1 MPDTRTSHLSL
12 YVIGSPSDNVGG
24 HMITNYNYNIT
35 FLDSYIATHD
45 IESMAITNG
54 MLTITALDGTTY
66 QASVGDAVGAI
77 VAAPFDPDATYA
89 VGALT
94 VYNGQ
99 LWRCTNDHSGAWDP
113 SDFTTTTVAAI
124 MASMQ
129 SAIDNKTD
137 KITGGT
143 VNNLVSIGAGGT
155 IEDSGLPKT
164 PDAVPTLSSNNL
176 VKSGGVYSA
185 VKTVQDNLDKL
196 GLSVVDGK
204 LCVTYSTS

>member
-1 MPDTRTSHLSL
+1 MPDTRTSHLNL

-45 IESMAITNG
+45 IENMTITNG

-89 VGALT
+89 VGVLT
-94 VYNGQ
+94 VYNGK
-99 LWRCTNDHSGAWDP
+99 LWRCTNAHSGAWDP

-155 IEDSGLPKT
+155 IEDSGLSKT

>member
-1 MPDTRTSHLSL
+1 MPDTRTSHLNL

-35 FLDSYIATHD
+35 FLDAYIAAHD
-45 IESMAITNG
+45 IENMTITNG
-54 MLTITALDGTTY
+54 MLMITALDGTTY

-89 VGALT
+89 AGALT
-94 VYNGQ
+94 VHNGQ
-99 LWRCTNDHSGAWDP
+99 LWRCTNAHSGAWDP

-155 IEDSGLPKT
+155 IEDSGLSKT
-164 PDAVPTLSSNNL
+164 PDAVPILSSNNL

>member
-99 LWRCTNDHSGAWDP
+99 LWRCTNAHSGTWDP

-129 SAIDNKTD
+129 STIDNKTD

-155 IEDSGLPKT
+155 IEDSGLSKT

>member
-1 MPDTRTSHLSL
+1 MPDTRTSHLNL

-35 FLDSYIATHD
+35 FLDAYIATHD
-45 IESMAITNG
+45 IENMAITNG

-99 LWRCTNDHSGAWDP
+99 LWRCTNAHSGAWDP

-137 KITGGT
+137 KITDGT

-155 IEDSGLPKT
+155 IEDSGLSKT